1 MIIMEQVEEGAID
14 NIDQAVSI
22 DTITSTKD
30 QNSMQVSRE
39 AIEAIETIITTDFV
53 DLSE

>member
-14 NIDQAVSI
+14 NIEQAVSI

-30 QNSMQVSRE
+30 QNSMQVT
-39 AIEAIETIITTDFV
+39 IETIITTELV